1 MNFQSL
7 IDSGSQDLSSG
18 NKAPGDTGGATG
30 TVCSATGLYQATDNK
45 AKYIELISAGDL
57 FPPFPGGKGTSKTTW
72 TRVTPTSAAT
82 DVTSDGGFQS
92 VVVAAG
98 TV

>member
-7 IDSGSQDLSSG
+7 IDSGSQDLSSSNG
-18 NKAPGDTGGATG
+18 GSISGSGATG
-30 TVCSATGLYQATDNK
+30 TTCTVSGLYQATDNK
-45 AKYIELISAGDL
+45 AKYVQLILAGDL

-72 TRVTPTSAAT
+72 TRVTPTTFSSST
-82 DVTSDGGFQS
+82 TSDGGFQS
-92 VVVAAG
+92 VVVAPG